1 MDGYFHITQHLVGVN
16 VVAAPG
22 GCGAREGRLS
32 SRPPT
37 APHSG
42 QFTGQEFGL
51 EAPPPRVGQQQVS
64 RFQIVDGRIFQA
76 VLAQEELGE
85 VGLSVRPRATSPFT
99 ASTTEPKGYAS
110 FSTAVNAAMISLSY
124 ASSSMVSWSAASSG
138 A

>member
-16 VVAAPG
+16 VVAAAGGGRWG
-22 GCGAREGRLS
+22 GCRQGCPLA
-32 SRPPT
+32 
-37 APHSG
+37 APYSA

-51 EAPPPRVGQQQVS
+51 EAPPPRVGQQQVG
-64 RFQIVDGRIFQA
+64 RFQIVDGRILQA

-110 FSTAVNAAMISLSY
+110 FSTAVNAAMMSLSY
-124 ASSSMVSWSAASSG
+124 ASSSMVSRSAASSG
-138 A
+138 E